1 MSCNLYGSQTIAP
14 YSNVERTRA
23 MYDNLLHS
31 SGQYFRFRRRNPS
44 VEFAFFTM
52 LVIYYKVLTGIL
64 TKTNSVKH
72 SKVLQVAVRPKST
85 MFTIQ

>member
-14 YSNVERTRA
+14 YSSVERTRA

-44 VEFAFFTM
+44 VEFAFFHNVSYM
-52 LVIYYKVLTGIL
+52 GF
-64 TKTNSVKH
+64 S
-72 SKVLQVAVRPKST
+72 LQV
-85 MFTIQ
+85 I

>member
-14 YSNVERTRA
+14 YSSVERTRA

-31 SGQYFRFRRRNPS
+31 SGQYFRFRRRNPG

-52 LVIYYKVLTGIL
+52 LVIWVFHCKSFEIVI
-64 TKTNSVKH
+64 
-72 SKVLQVAVRPKST
+72 PKYGLE
-85 MFTIQ
+85 FTSCSISPSS

>member
-1 MSCNLYGSQTIAP
+1 MSYYLYGSQTVAP

-31 SGQYFRFRRRNPS
+31 SEQYFRFRRRNPS

-52 LVIYYKVLTGIL
+52 LVIWVFHCKAFEIVIPEYGLE
-64 TKTNSVKH
+64 
-72 SKVLQVAVRPKST
+72 
-85 MFTIQ
+85 FTSCNISPSS